1 MTGHA
6 YSGRV
11 IDSIT
16 VAAVVAGDVTADDV
30 RIHPDTLVHQ
40 ADVAAA
46 GGNPQLAEALRR
58 AAEIATL
65 PEREVLS
72 IYEALRPGRSSAA
85 DLEQLADSLRTRRL
99 IRVAALVDEACV
111 AYRRRGLVS

>member
-11 IDSIT
+11 IDTIT
-16 VAAVVAGDVTADDV
+16 VEAVVAGDVSADDV

-65 PEREVLS
+65 PEREVLA

-85 DLEQLADSLRTRRL
+85 ALEQLVESLRTRRL
-99 IRVAALVDEACV
+99 IRVAALVDEACA
-111 AYRRRGLVS
+111 AYRRRGLAS